1 MDNKN
6 REEIPYLKT
15 MANLITRLRKI
26 CLTTTR
32 PPKEEYTLVPN
43 LILIFKV

>member
-15 MANLITRLRKI
+15 RANLIMRLRKI

-32 PPKEEYTLVPN
+32 PPKEEYTLVHK
-43 LILIFKV
+43 LILVFKV